1 GELGAADRLEV
12 QAAALADHL
21 DLAGFEGAHVP
32 LRVPQE
38 ALGGD
43 RVDALAT
50 LLVSPRDPE
59 DVRPLR
65 PWVVG
70 RPRVRRPAEQLELV
84 NRGRALAVDVA
95 DAGGARVA
103 AADDDDTLALGL
115 AGVDDA
121 D

>member
-70 RPRVRRPAEQLELV
+70 RPRVRRPREQLELV
-84 NRGRALAVDVA
+84 NRARALAA
-95 DAGGARVA
+95 DGAEAGGARVA
-103 AADDDDTLALGL
+103 PPDDDDAPARGRY
-115 AGVDDA
+115 
-121 D
+121 